1 MTIAM
6 TEEKRMKKTT
16 VDIHGTKWKVEKVK
30 GIKIDKKQEDV
41 TYLGRTYY
49 GKHLIRMRKGL
60 DRVNAVQTMRH
71 ELTHAMLFE
80 YGISLSDEESICNF
94 IGAFAEEITDKANRL
109 VKELGYV

>member
-1 MTIAM
+1 
-6 TEEKRMKKTT
+6 MKKTT
-16 VDIHGTKWKVEKVK
+16 VDIHGTQWTVERVK
-30 GIKIDKKQEDV
+30 GIKIDKKHEDV

-60 DRVNAVQTMRH
+60 DHVNAVQTMRH

-94 IGAFAEEITDKANRL
+94 IGAFAEEISDKANLL
-109 VKELGYV
+109 VKELGYG

>member
-1 MTIAM
+1 
-6 TEEKRMKKTT
+6 MKKTT
-16 VDIHGTKWKVEKVK
+16 VNIHDTKWTVEKSK
-30 GIKIDKKQEDV
+30 GSKIDKKQEDV

-49 GKHLIRMRKGL
+49 GKHLIRLRKGL

-94 IGAFAEEITDKANRL
+94 IGAFAGEITDKANRL
-109 VKELGYV
+109 VKELGYG